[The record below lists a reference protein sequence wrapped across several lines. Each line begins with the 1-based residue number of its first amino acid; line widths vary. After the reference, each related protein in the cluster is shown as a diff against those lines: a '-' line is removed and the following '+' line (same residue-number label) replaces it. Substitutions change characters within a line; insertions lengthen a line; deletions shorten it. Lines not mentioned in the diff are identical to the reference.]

1 MVAAN
6 RYSLTLKLVN
16 KIWVKNYLGPNYLSL
31 RFSVERIRVEQNS
44 GNIGLRHLDGLK
56 LEKQKFGT
64 VLIPNVWGFIEIRIK
79 QKFDVCYHIQSIY
92 QLFQLGAE
100 LK

>member
-1 MVAAN
+1 M
-6 RYSLTLKLVN
+6 
-16 KIWVKNYLGPNYLSL
+16 
-31 RFSVERIRVEQNS
+31 ERIRVEQNS

-79 QKFDVCYHIQSIY
+79 HKFDDDLYLNFKYNIDPNLTGGPVRNFSLSSFFTMI
-92 QLFQLGAE
+92 
-100 LK
+100 